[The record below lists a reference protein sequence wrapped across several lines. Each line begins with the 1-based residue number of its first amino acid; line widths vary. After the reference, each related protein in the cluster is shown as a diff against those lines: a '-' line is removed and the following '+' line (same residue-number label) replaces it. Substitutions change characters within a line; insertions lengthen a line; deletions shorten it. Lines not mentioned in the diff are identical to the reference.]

1 MSSSELTRISYLIN
15 IGAKTE
21 HWLNEVGIYTK
32 EQLQEIGPVET
43 WKRIK
48 RIHPE
53 KARETLLYILQGAL
67 LNVPWSMLSE
77 EVREELIAQAY
88 YQHLSDRG

>member
-1 MSSSELTRISYLIN
+1 MRSTAPVRLSHLIN
-15 IGAKTE
+15 IGSKTE
-21 HWLNEVGIYTK
+21 RWLNEVGIYTK

-77 EVREELIAQAY
+77 KLREELIAQAY
-88 YQHLSDRG
+88 YPASV

>member
-1 MSSSELTRISYLIN
+1 MRSSELTRISYLIN

-32 EQLQEIGPVET
+32 EHLQEIGPVET

-53 KARETLLYILQGAL
+53 KATDTLLYILQGAL
-67 LNVPWSMLSE
+67 LNVPHSMLSE
-77 EVREELIAQAY
+77 KVREELIAQAY
-88 YQHLSDRG
+88 YPGSV